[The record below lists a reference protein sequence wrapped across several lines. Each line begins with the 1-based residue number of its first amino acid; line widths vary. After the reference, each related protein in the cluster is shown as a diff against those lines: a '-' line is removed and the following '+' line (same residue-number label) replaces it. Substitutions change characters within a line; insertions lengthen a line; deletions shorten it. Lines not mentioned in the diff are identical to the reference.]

1 MVYFFCH
8 SIEPGVVDET
18 LDLLV
23 VVGVL
28 GAEVVG
34 QLKKELTAQH
44 LVAVHV
50 RDVFELRLH
59 WKVKVRHNFAVT
71 LYNRILGDQIWLL

>member
-1 MVYFFCH
+1 MKF
-8 SIEPGVVDET
+8 EPGAVDET
-18 LDLLV
+18 LDLLI

-34 QLKKELTAQH
+34 KLKKELTAQH

-50 RDVFELRLH
+50 RDVLEFRLH
-59 WKVKVRHNFAVT
+59 
-71 LYNRILGDQIWLL
+71 

>member
-1 MVYFFCH
+1 MK
-8 SIEPGVVDET
+8 E
-18 LDLLV
+18 L

-28 GAEVVG
+28 CAEVVG

-50 RDVFELRLH
+50 RDVLELRLH
-59 WKVKVRHNFAVT
+59 WNKES
-71 LYNRILGDQIWLL
+71 